1 MSSSRVRWHIGCNQL
16 SEHPKRSPTM
26 AQQYGSGSGPYD
38 GSGKGGAGQRDPALQ
53 QRTGSDD
60 ELGKK
65 AREVGEQAK
74 VQARGA
80 LNQQTRT
87 AADKLDHIAD
97 SVKAAAASLEQD
109 DDTGLSQYVSGMAGS
124 LGELAEGLRSKN
136 VDELVRD
143 VRQMAQRNP
152 ALFVTGSVAI
162 GFGLARFARA
172 SSQRPHATGTASAST
187 GASSAGAY
195 RGNYG
200 ATDSGIGNPAAGTYR
215 TDPSSAPGSDAEPRS
230 TTRPYTSG
238 SSPHTTGGG
247 KLS

>member
-1 MSSSRVRWHIGCNQL
+1 
-16 SEHPKRSPTM
+16 M
-26 AQQYGSGSGPYD
+26 AQQYGSGSGPQD
-38 GSGKGGAGQRDPALQ
+38 RSGNGGSGQRDPALQ
-53 QRTGSDD
+53 QSTAGDA
-60 ELGKK
+60 ELGRK

-80 LNQQTRT
+80 LDQQART

-97 SVKAAAASLEQD
+97 SVKAAAERLEQE

-152 ALFVTGSVAI
+152 ALFITGSIAM

-172 SSQRPHATGTASAST
+172 SSQRSHAPGEATTSAGDGSTADWRDRY
-187 GASSAGAY
+187 GAS
-195 RGNYG
+195 
-200 ATDSGIGNPAAGTYR
+200 DSGIANPAAGTYR
-215 TDPSSAPGSDAEPRS
+215 T
-230 TTRPYTSG
+230 SG
-238 SSPHTTGGG
+238 SSLGASDAQAPSPTTPRTPGTSPYTTGGG